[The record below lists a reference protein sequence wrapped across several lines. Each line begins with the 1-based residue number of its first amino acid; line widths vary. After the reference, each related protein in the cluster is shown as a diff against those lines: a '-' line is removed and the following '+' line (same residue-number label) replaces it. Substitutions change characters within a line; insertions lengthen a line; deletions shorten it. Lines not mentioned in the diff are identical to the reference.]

1 MGGWLGGWVGWWVA
15 GGEGRCWEGG
25 WAAGVR
31 AVFVMCSQ
39 SAYLI
44 GEQVCD
50 LAAHF
55 DFCRSTWLHILLSTG
70 RPGDSYLPTLITWK
84 IRYRTSIIISYSII

>member
-1 MGGWLGGWVGWWVA
+1 MGWCLGGRVVGWFGERVVGWLGGWL
-15 GGEGRCWEGG
+15 ERREGG

-70 RPGDSYLPTLITWK
+70 RPGDSYLPTLN
-84 IRYRTSIIISYSII
+84 TSLF